1 RLEGVE
7 PPARSRADRS
17 RCRCPPIPRLR
28 VEGRSSPKTG
38 RRSIGGRAQHRSR
51 LRRDA
56 SCGSSR
62 RPARQQGTRTRAG
75 CEDDVADRTTTGLR
89 TLGKGEVDVYVSLTR
104 VSTSDQPTG
113 NATIIAQ
120 EMIRWFRAT
129 DGFLGLLFLSK
140 EGTTLTLTFWDD
152 REVAERHRASR

>member
-1 RLEGVE
+1 M
-7 PPARSRADRS
+7 
-17 RCRCPPIPRLR
+17 
-28 VEGRSSPKTG
+28 
-38 RRSIGGRAQHRSR
+38 
-51 LRRDA
+51 
-56 SCGSSR
+56 
-62 RPARQQGTRTRAG
+62 
-75 CEDDVADRTTTGLR
+75 ADRTTTGLR

-152 REVAERHRASR
+152 REVAERHRASRMQFRDRVTEVAGVQVEETLDYEVTFADLGPLRMHSGE

>member
-1 RLEGVE
+1 M
-7 PPARSRADRS
+7 
-17 RCRCPPIPRLR
+17 
-28 VEGRSSPKTG
+28 
-38 RRSIGGRAQHRSR
+38 
-51 LRRDA
+51 
-56 SCGSSR
+56 
-62 RPARQQGTRTRAG
+62 
-75 CEDDVADRTTTGLR
+75 
-89 TLGKGEVDVYVSLTR
+89 YVSLTR

-152 REVAERHRASR
+152 REVAERHRASRMQFRDRVTEVAGVQVEETLDYEVTFADLGPLRMHSGE